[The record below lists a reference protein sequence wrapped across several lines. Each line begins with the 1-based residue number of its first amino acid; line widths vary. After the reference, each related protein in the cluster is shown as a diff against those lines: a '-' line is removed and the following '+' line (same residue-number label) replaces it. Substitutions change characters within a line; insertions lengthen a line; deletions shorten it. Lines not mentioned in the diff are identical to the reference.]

1 VETASAAPLDRL
13 REALAQ
19 GPPLRL
25 AVLFGSRATGKA
37 VPGSDYDVGILP
49 VDPGLSLHD
58 ELAIASRLSGA
69 VGAEVDVVRLDHD
82 APQLGAEVARSGV
95 CLFEAA
101 PGAFAAY
108 RADAISVWIDFDSM
122 VAPHRARFLRGLAGT
137 TP

>member
-1 VETASAAPLDRL
+1 VETPSDAPLDRL

-37 VPGSDYDVGILP
+37 GSGSDYDVGILP
-49 VDPGLSLHD
+49 FDPTLPLHD
-58 ELAIASRLSGA
+58 ELALASKLSGA
-69 VGAEVDVVRLDHD
+69 VGTEVDVVRLDHD
-82 APQLGAEVARSGV
+82 APQLGAEVARSGI

-101 PGAFAAY
+101 SGAFAAY

-122 VAPHRARFLRGLAGT
+122 VAPHRARFLRDLAGT
-137 TP
+137 RP